1 MRKFLNFSLK
11 AFDIYFIGT
20 KSQVLMLK
28 IKRKSRLVKLIVN
41 PIRNKDFPNMYTQVT
56 QP

>member
-20 KSQVLMLK
+20 RSQVLMLK

>member
-41 PIRNKDFPNMYTQVT
+41 PIRNKDFPNMYRQVT

>member
-1 MRKFLNFSLK
+1 MRKILNFSLK

>member
-1 MRKFLNFSLK
+1 MRKILNFSLK

-20 KSQVLMLK
+20 KSQLLMF
-28 IKRKSRLVKLIVN
+28 KRKSRLVKHIVN